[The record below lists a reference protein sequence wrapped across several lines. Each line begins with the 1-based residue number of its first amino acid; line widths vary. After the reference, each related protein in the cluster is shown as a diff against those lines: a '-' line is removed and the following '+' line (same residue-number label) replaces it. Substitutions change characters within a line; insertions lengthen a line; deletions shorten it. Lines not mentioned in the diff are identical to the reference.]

1 MRKYREYSDQ
11 DIINNAKNVKSIAG
25 LLKSLNL
32 VPVGGNYRSIK
43 RKLQKLNI
51 DTSHWTGQAW
61 SRDQRTKDWSKY
73 TTAVHLKKHL
83 IIEKG
88 HKCECCNLSHWQNQ
102 LISLEVHH
110 IDGDA
115 SNNSQK
121 NLQLLCPNCHS
132 LTKNY
137 RGRKNKNGDMA

>member
-11 DIINNAKNVKSIAG
+11 DIIDNAKNVKSIAG
-25 LLKSLNL
+25 LLRSLNL

-43 RKLQKLNI
+43 RKLQKLNV

-61 SRDQRTKDWSKY
+61 SKDQRKKDWSQY
-73 TTAVHLKKHL
+73 TKASRLKKHL
-83 IIEKG
+83 ICEKG
-88 HKCECCNLSHWQNQ
+88 HKCQSCDLTHWQNQ

-115 SNNSQK
+115 SNNIK
-121 NLQLLCPNCHS
+121 DNLQLLCPNCHS
-132 LTKNY
+132 FTENF